1 MDPLSLYESYSLG
14 FGGWPNLGGKAKEFG
29 VLRIEKMLESESKIA
44 EALE

>member
-1 MDPLSLYESYSLG
+1 VDPLSLYESYSLE
-14 FGGWPNLGGKAKEFG
+14 FGAWPNLGGYTVGLG